1 MLLPDGVAT
10 AWRDPSGTVAIMQL
24 PFHED
29 WSGHPVTALEEA
41 TGSRVAFI
49 VRFGTGVLTRPETV
63 IQADDVVYAAA
74 VSGTVASVTQA
85 AQTAPAERG

>member
-10 AWRDPSGTVAIMQL
+10 AWRDPSGTVAIMQVI
-24 PFHED
+24 FHED
-29 WSGHPVTALEEA
+29 WAGHPVTELEEA